1 MTQLSKKKALA
12 LSSIQTLDDVEYIE
26 ASYNNAGDIQYID
39 TGYYVNWD
47 RDFTFKITTNK
58 SNAKRSILLGSFS
71 CTNSFNI
78 EWTASRE
85 PRFYIGMSR
94 EDYALPAV
102 PSGLIVVIE
111 VSWRSTSQQLTIS
124 AKSLDGTTYNQS
136 YTYTMTNTRSG
147 KVANSLW
154 LFSDIYR
161 TTGTPSS
168 DFNGTQRIYQVEW
181 YEDSL
186 LKAKYVPKCK
196 NNVAFFYEEVSKT
209 CLYNNSGTQMGFG
222 SKVREVEYIEFDG
235 TQYFDTGFKPEVLS
249 TTYKT
254 GFAPTA
260 VPGFPFG
267 VRKQTGYEGSCAI
280 YIAGSTSTYPNGYF
294 RLDWVT
300 NTTSMPAGLSALNE
314 YYDIEVTGN
323 YAKVNGTEYTAT
335 SATEYYPTHSF
346 LIGAVWTTSASGI
359 TIPSFTGRFYY
370 GQLLNTNT
378 RELYK
383 DYIPVI
389 NEQGI
394 GLLFDRV
401 SHTLL
406 QTSVGTIT
414 SYGRRIMP
422 VEYLYGGY
430 PATLNTEI
438 PFGNHNWETDVK
450 VEGDNVSLMGSQSG
464 GANYWATQT
473 AANGY
478 VYTLHTSNSA
488 YDINLDGRE
497 RRTIFLN
504 SKQTGDDAGTLTM
517 VVDGQSIARANTSGY
532 NITRGYR
539 LFSSLGITY
548 PGHNK
553 VYGNRCYDRTTN
565 ELLQNLIPMKDEN
578 GRGCM
583 LDKVSHQIVDVS
595 VNSYKDPVEINDDK
609 TLLGSLSLSKYDY
622 DEVPYGY
629 TKVDYLQS
637 DSSQYF
643 DTGIVGGNDNL
654 EFDIVFSYST
664 FVAFGSIFGNW
675 KDDTYNVTRL
685 QLWDGGLGN
694 DVSNLNTIANTPG
707 NQYGTTITANK
718 IHQVVMNKQSIT
730 IDGVTTTRTQLGSG
744 TDNTD
749 KICLFNRSLSNPN
762 TTRDIGLKI
771 YKFKV
776 KNGKNLIG
784 NFIPVIRNLDKK
796 PGMFDTITRK
806 FFVNAGTGEF
816 KYGIAGEYSSLS
828 YLESVGEQWFDTGVY
843 MHSTYGVEIRAKQ
856 MDSTTGIARY
866 LFGDAP
872 AADRRYL
879 IVVTTGND
887 TYRLGLENKNKD
899 TNISAYDNAYHTHKV
914 KDKTYYID
922 DASQGSL
929 TVIDFTA
936 TRSSRLFNVSTTSSL
951 TQNYWRIDWCR
962 IWDNDNNV
970 IAHFI
975 PALRNSDSKPGM
987 YDLVRKQ
994 FFTNESGVGEFL
1006 YG

>member
-26 ASYNNAGDIQYID
+26 ASYKNDGDIQYID

-58 SNAKRSILLGSFS
+58 SNAKRSILVGSFS

-111 VSWRSTSQQLTIS
+111 VSWRSTSQELTIS
-124 AKSLDGTTYNQS
+124 AKSLDGVTYNES
-136 YTYTMTNTRSG
+136 YTYTMTYTRSG
-147 KVANSLW
+147 TITNSLW

-161 TTGTPSS
+161 TTGTPST

-186 LKAKYVPKCK
+186 LKARYVPKCR

-209 CLYNNSGTQMGFG
+209 CLYNGSSTQMKFG

-235 TQYFDTGFKPEVLS
+235 TQYFDTGFNPEVLS

-254 GFAPTA
+254 GIAPTA
-260 VPGFPFG
+260 IPGFLFG

-280 YIAGSTSTYPNGYF
+280 YLAGSTSAYPNGYF
-294 RLDWVT
+294 RLDWVS
-300 NTTSMPAGLSALNE
+300 NTTSIPAGLSALNE
-314 YYDIEVTGN
+314 YYDIEITGN
-323 YAKVNGTEYTAT
+323 YAKINGTEYTAT
-335 SATEYYPTHSF
+335 TATEYYPTHSF
-346 LIGAVWTTSASGI
+346 LIGVVWTTSTSGI
-359 TIPSFTGRFYY
+359 TNPFFIGRFYY

-378 RELYK
+378 RELYR

-406 QTSVGTIT
+406 QTAVGTIT

-430 PATLNTEI
+430 PVALNAEI
-438 PFGNHNWETDVK
+438 PFGDHIWETDVK
-450 VEGDNVSLMGSQSG
+450 VEGDNISLMGSQSG
-464 GANYWATQT
+464 AANYWSTQT

-478 VYTLHTSNSA
+478 VYTLHTSSST
-488 YDINLDGRE
+488 YDINLDSRE
-497 RRTIFLN
+497 RRTVYLN
-504 SKQTGDDAGTLTM
+504 NKPTGENTGTLTM
-517 VVDGQSIARANTSGY
+517 TVDGQSIARSNSSNY

-539 LFSSLGITY
+539 LFSSLGNTY
-548 PGHNK
+548 PGHSK

-578 GRGCM
+578 GKGCM
-583 LDKVSHQIVDVS
+583 LDKVSHKIIDAS
-595 VNSYKDPVEINDDK
+595 VNSYKEPIEINDDK
-609 TLLGSLSLSKYDY
+609 TLLGGLSLSKYDY

-637 DSSQYF
+637 DSAQYF
-643 DTGIVGGNDNL
+643 DTGIAGGNDDL
-654 EFDIVFSYST
+654 EFDIVFSY
-664 FVAFGSIFGNW
+664 
-675 KDDTYNVTRL
+675 DTYAEWGAVYGNNTADTDNAVRLLCYPSSGQMCSNHNTRATTS
-685 QLWDGGLGN
+685 GN
-694 DVSNLNTIANTPG
+694 EYFNCSL
-707 NQYGTTITANK
+707 NK
-718 IHQVVMNKQSIT
+718 IHHLISTKSSI
-730 IDGVTTTRTQLGSG
+730 IVDGVTTTRTKLDTG
-744 TDNTD
+744 TANTT
-749 KICLFNRSLSNPN
+749 KICLFNRSITNPATN
-762 TTRDIGLKI
+762 RNLGLKV
-771 YKFKV
+771 YQFKV
-776 KNGKNLIG
+776 KNGKTLVG

-816 KYGIAGEYSSLS
+816 KYGIVGEYSSLQ
-828 YLESVGEQWFDTGVY
+828 YLESVGEQYFDTGIY
-843 MHSTYGVEIRAKQ
+843 MNSTYGVEIRAKQ
-856 MDSTTGIARY
+856 MDSTTGVARY

-879 IVVTTGND
+879 IVVTNGND
-887 TYRLGLENKNKD
+887 TYRFGLENKNKD
-899 TNISAYDNAYHTHKV
+899 TNISAYDDAYHTHKV

-922 DASQGSL
+922 DVSQGSL
-929 TVIDFTA
+929 TVTDFTA
-936 TRSSRLFNVSTTSSL
+936 TRSSRLFNVSTTGSL

-962 IWDNDNNV
+962 IWDDDNNV

-975 PALRNSDSKPGM
+975 PVLRNSDSKPGM

-994 FFTNESGVGEFL
+994 FFTNDSGVGEFL